1 MTPHSSDDDDTYRTK
16 EEREALKLMIV
27 ILSLKIIIRKE
38 IINQEWLD
46 NIEQEH
52 KEIIN
57 KATKDAEKAPYPSVE
72 ETYQF
77 VYDPEGV
84 WAMSKMS
91 YIEAI
96 QQAQDLA
103 MEHDNNVF
111 ILGEDVGRKGGVLV
125 QLEVFKTNMVLK
137 E

>member
-57 KATKDAEKAPYPSVE
+57 KATKDAEKRH
-72 ETYQF
+72 
-77 VYDPEGV
+77 
-84 WAMSKMS
+84 
-91 YIEAI
+91 IH
-96 QQAQDLA
+96 L
-103 MEHDNNVF
+103 
-111 ILGEDVGRKGGVLV
+111 
-125 QLEVFKTNMVLK
+125 
-137 E
+137 

>member
-1 MTPHSSDDDDTYRTK
+1 MTQK
-16 EEREALKLMIV
+16 E
-27 ILSLKIIIRKE
+27 
-38 IINQEWLD
+38 
-46 NIEQEH
+46 
-52 KEIIN
+52 
-57 KATKDAEKAPYPSVE
+57 
-72 ETYQF
+72 
-77 VYDPEGV
+77 V